1 MTIKL
6 VVLYPHPIDEDE
18 FEERYVHEHLPL
30 MNRLVGSAEIQTY
43 RTVSVSRNPPAFYR
57 IAEIHFRD
65 IDQFNHFVES
75 GNSKI
80 GRDSSLNVSTGGEP
94 TFLLCRQ
101 ETEASIRN

>member
-1 MTIKL
+1 MMVKL

-30 MNRLVGSAEIQTY
+30 MNRLVGSGTILTY
-43 RTVSVSRNPPAFYR
+43 RTVGASRNPPAFYR

-65 IDQFNHFVES
+65 IDQFNQFVES

-80 GRDSSLNVSTGGEP
+80 GRDSSVNVSTGGEP

-101 ETEASIRN
+101 ETETSTRN